1 MQKKVLTQILTVMN
15 NKVNIAI
22 IGLGQIGNYLYHE
35 LDLKKKYIEKKTGK
49 KINIA
54 AISAKNKDKKR
65 QFKINKKIFFTN
77 PLKIFKEKKID
88 ILFESIGFSD
98 GISKKVVE
106 TAVKKKIHVITP
118 NKALIAKHGDKLA
131 QLAEKNNVNLEFE
144 ASVAGGIPI
153 LKTIKEGL
161 TTNTINKVYGILN
174 GTTNYILTEMEN
186 NNESFKN
193 VLEKAQKLGYAEPG
207 NPLLD
212 LNGYDAFAKVR
223 ILSSLAFNNN
233 ISKKKCIMEGIQN
246 IDLKDI
252 KIANQL
258 DMRIKLLGKSQII
271 NNKLFETVH
280 PCLVRKKTYIGNVNG
295 VMNAVILKGM
305 PIGETIL
312 QGEGAGP
319 GPTSSSLLSDLLS
332 VLTGNIKYPFGLP
345 TNKRSFIKHFNNDNY
360 TNSLYL
366 RFEVKDKQGVLS
378 YITNRLSKFKI
389 SVKRIIQ
396 TPDKVNKKAT
406 IVIITHK
413 TTEKNS
419 KKCLSVFKKNKN
431 ILKFPTL
438 IRLDD

>member
-1 MQKKVLTQILTVMN
+1 MQKKVLIQNWKVMN
-15 NKVNIAI
+15 KNVNIAI
-22 IGLGQIGNYLYHE
+22 IGLGQIGNYLYNE
-35 LDLKKKYIEKKTGK
+35 LNLKKKYIEKKTGK
-49 KINIA
+49 KIKIVA
-54 AISAKNKDKKR
+54 VSAKNKNKKR
-65 QFKINKKIFFTN
+65 RFKINKKIFYSN
-77 PLKIFKEKKID
+77 PLKIFKEKEID
-88 ILFESIGFSD
+88 VLFESIGLSD

-106 TAVKKKIHVITP
+106 TALREKIHVITP
-118 NKALIAKHGDKLA
+118 NKALIAKHGDRLA
-131 QLAEKNNVNLEFE
+131 KLAEKNNVNLEFE

-153 LKTIKEGL
+153 LRTIKEGL

-186 NNESFKN
+186 NNESFKK
-193 VLEKAQKLGYAEPG
+193 VLEKAQRLGYAEPG

-223 ILSSLAFNNN
+223 ILSALAFNNN

-280 PCLVRKKTYIGNVNG
+280 PCLVSKKTYIGNVNG

-332 VLTGNIKYPFGLP
+332 ILTGTIKYPFGLP
-345 TNKRSFIKHFNNDNY
+345 SKKRGFIEHFNNDDY

-378 YITNRLSKFKI
+378 SITNRLAKFKI

-396 TPDKVNKKAT
+396 TPDKANKKAT

-419 KKCLSVFKKNKN
+419 KQCLSVFRKNED

-438 IRLDD
+438 IRLND